1 MTADRREYSRK
12 PAFPDMSVPPPTSGI
27 PPFDLPPPPHG
38 VIPPTFPSHIDSYG
52 SEFYTSETDPYY
64 QSYEPTQDSQ
74 WNDPVSTHLSIH
86 SPTLICVSSKY
97 TYNFTHADFVLLLL
111 IFHTLCVVAFS

>member
-38 VIPPTFPSHIDSYG
+38 VIPPTFPPHIDSYG

-74 WNDPVSTHLSIH
+74 WNDPVSTHYRSSHFRFMFLLTALT
-86 SPTLICVSSKY
+86 SPSPRFSYSVLQILIP
-97 TYNFTHADFVLLLL
+97 TF
-111 IFHTLCVVAFS
+111 

>member
-38 VIPPTFPSHIDSYG
+38 VVPPTFPPHMDSYG
-52 SEFYTSETDPYY
+52 SEFYASETDPYY
-64 QSYEPTQDSQ
+64 HSYEPTQDSQ
-74 WNDPVSTHLSIH
+74 WNDPVSTPQVLPIEIYVLNYCVKT
-86 SPTLICVSSKY
+86 SPPDL
-97 TYNFTHADFVLLLL
+97 VLQ
-111 IFHTLCVVAFS
+111 IFSEPSDWAAA